1 MRAARRSATSTHAAH
16 PHRCTTVLPLICAFS
31 HLSFFQMHML
41 SRVGGHV
48 ASRSSVSASGAA
60 AAAAGA
66 VRDEGRRAFSAR
78 AHAGVMTLAQRRA
91 GVHTHRPVRSG
102 APVAVS
108 DVDGLKETLHNP
120 PPSIRSVIVRLLQT
134 LSSKKE
140 VDHYLRHYGAAS
152 NNFAVIKVG
161 GGLIRDE
168 LEVLVSSLAFLV
180 DVGLTPVVIHGAGPQ
195 LNAKL
200 EAKGVVSEYH
210 GGMSDDEQNAAHG
223 GDQQTGGRLWRRV
236 ASMPPEAILIVACS
250 VLCCPLRLVV

>member
-1 MRAARRSATSTHAAH
+1 MRRAMRASATSAHDQTIHTHHATM
-16 PHRCTTVLPLICAFS
+16 HRCSTAVCTHVCAWC
-31 HLSFFQMHML
+31 QMHML

-48 ASRSSVSASGAA
+48 ASRSSVGSGAAGAA
-60 AAAAGA
+60 AAA
-66 VRDEGRRAFSAR
+66 VRDESRRAFSAR
-78 AHAGVMTLAQRRA
+78 AHAAGAMSLAQRRA
-91 GVHTHRPVRSG
+91 GVHTHRPLRSHV
-102 APVAVS
+102 PTTAVS
-108 DVDGLKETLHNP
+108 DVDGLEETLHNP

-210 GGMSDDEQNAAHG
+210 GGMSDQQQIAA
-223 GDQQTGGRLWRRV
+223 QRETSRL
-236 ASMPPEAILIVACS
+236 AAG
-250 VLCCPLRLVV
+250 

>member
-1 MRAARRSATSTHAAH
+1 
-16 PHRCTTVLPLICAFS
+16 
-31 HLSFFQMHML
+31 
-41 SRVGGHV
+41 
-48 ASRSSVSASGAA
+48 
-60 AAAAGA
+60 
-66 VRDEGRRAFSAR
+66 
-78 AHAGVMTLAQRRA
+78 MTLAQRRA

-102 APVAVS
+102 APVTVS

-210 GGMSDDEQNAAHG
+210 GGMSDHEQNAPHG
-223 GDQQTGGRLWRRV
+223 GASRLAAGCGAGPHRCRQ
-236 ASMPPEAILIVACS
+236 
-250 VLCCPLRLVV
+250 RQF